1 MSFEQFNLMAGKPLV
16 MCACFNPDK
25 DDYQPLCTDCF
36 FFFCLMFLGQ
46 NKKTFDKDEDDKDED
61 DEDVEKQI
69 GV

>member
-36 FFFCLMFLGQ
+36 FFCLMFLGQ